1 MWRLKLAMSKLK
13 LSVREA
19 REGLVDLSP
28 GRAKFVAKPCAS
40 LDHQCPG
47 ERPKRGHGIH
57 HLVLKTVMRQSQT
70 CEHSQQSGPQMKDI
84 QGGHRVL
91 IFFPLLVSSA
101 YMFTFALSIRS
112 ALSNSTRF
120 AVPCEQNIF
129 TEPRSPSMS
138 SSNTHWVRR
147 HVLLPGAI
155 VAKLG
160 HCLGCLEH
168 RKPRKWHPESEL
180 HGESLMDIMDLV

>member
-1 MWRLKLAMSKLK
+1 MRGKPRLRRWRNMASPQLQVLTWMMWMWRLKLAMSKLK

-91 IFFPLLVSSA
+91 IF
-101 YMFTFALSIRS
+101 
-112 ALSNSTRF
+112 
-120 AVPCEQNIF
+120 
-129 TEPRSPSMS
+129 SPSS
-138 SSNTHWVRR
+138 L
-147 HVLLPGAI
+147 VLLICSPSHYPSD
-155 VAKLG
+155 L
-160 HCLGCLEH
+160 HCLTVRDLLFHASRIFLLNHGA
-168 RKPRKWHPESEL
+168 HP
-180 HGESLMDIMDLV
+180 

>member
-1 MWRLKLAMSKLK
+1 M
-13 LSVREA
+13 
-19 REGLVDLSP
+19 
-28 GRAKFVAKPCAS
+28 
-40 LDHQCPG
+40 
-47 ERPKRGHGIH
+47 
-57 HLVLKTVMRQSQT
+57 
-70 CEHSQQSGPQMKDI
+70 
-84 QGGHRVL
+84 HRVL
-91 IFFPLLVSSA
+91 IYFPLLASSA
-101 YMFTFALSIRS
+101 YMFTFALSDLHCLTIRDLLFHAS
-112 ALSNSTRF
+112 RA
-120 AVPCEQNIF
+120 EQTIF

-138 SSNTHWVRR
+138 SSNIHWVHR